1 MFKGKEEYDF
11 VSKEDCEYIIDYAIK
26 SNAWSFSEDEFWNS
40 RVFYP
45 EMLPNDNEFKIKMSS
60 ILKKTKQFISK
71 EYNLK
76 NVYADTFHVVR
87 WFDGQLQP
95 AHQDNMENV
104 MYGVDFFKHR
114 SYGSIIYLNDNFE
127 GGETYYPQY
136 DIAICPKSGKLAV
149 HLGDGDHLHSVNE
162 IKNGTRYT
170 IAAFWGTEKEYD
182 NEY

>member
-1 MFKGKEEYDF
+1 VFKGKEEYDF
-11 VSKEDCEYIIDYAIK
+11 VSKEDCQYLIDYVIK
-26 SNAWSFSEDEFWNS
+26 SNAWSFSEDAFWNN

-45 EMLPNDNEFKIKMSS
+45 ELLPDNNELKIKMSS
-60 ILKKTKQFISK
+60 ILKKTKSFIAK
-71 EYNLK
+71 EYNLE
-76 NVYADTFHVVR
+76 NVYADTFHIVR
-87 WFDGQLQP
+87 WFDGQFQP
-95 AHQDNMENV
+95 PHQDNMENV

-127 GGETYYPQY
+127 GGETFYPQY
-136 DIAICPKSGKLAV
+136 DIAIAPKSGKLAV

-170 IAAFWGTEKEYD
+170 IAAFWGTEKKYD